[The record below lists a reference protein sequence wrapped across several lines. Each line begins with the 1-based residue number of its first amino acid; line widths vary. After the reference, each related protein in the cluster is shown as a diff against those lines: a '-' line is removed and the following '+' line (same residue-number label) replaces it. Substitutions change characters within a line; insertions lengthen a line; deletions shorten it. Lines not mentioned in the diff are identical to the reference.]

1 MRDNEPELQANDGEP
16 DSTRSWG
23 TNGSGPAGSD
33 TPPNDDSTDPAAAD
47 ATDAVAADA
56 TADATADD
64 SSAFLADL
72 ARVMQAAAG
81 AERIR
86 TAEESERRRAAH
98 LELIRARETSGAD
111 ELRVAA
117 EGDIKAIDSWADT
130 EIERIQSER
139 ERRTVSRRAELSQRL
154 DDHRLLIGRE
164 VDAVEAAIAA
174 YRAEVEAYFVRLDA
188 EEDPVA
194 IAKAAGSRPTFPDL
208 DTIGPDRAPVDL
220 AGRATSEGA
229 AADATG
235 DEPPT
240 TGDEPP
246 STGDAGLIGVMDT
259 DAATGSAELSG
270 EGVATT
276 DQPVEATAG
285 TTEGGGDAAT
295 AADVETPSG
304 VEPVAGVEVGEE
316 SGQSVETTAQSNVV
330 APRSSAALLRAVPT
344 ARPMGSWFRRDGGER
359 GNSETDA

>member
-1 MRDNEPELQANDGEP
+1 MRDNEPESQASDGEP
-16 DSTRSWG
+16 DPTSAWG

-33 TPPNDDSTDPAAAD
+33 APPSDDATDPAAAD
-47 ATDAVAADA
+47 AT
-56 TADATADD
+56 ADD
-64 SSAFLADL
+64 SSTFLADL

-81 AERIR
+81 AERLR
-86 TAEESERRRAAH
+86 TAEESERRRTAH

-111 ELRVAA
+111 ELRVVA

-174 YRAEVEAYFVRLDA
+174 YRTEVEAYFVQLDA

-208 DTIGPDRAPVDL
+208 DTIGPDRAPVDV
-220 AGRATSEGA
+220 AGPATSEGA
-229 AADATG
+229 VADASGDDPPAAGDGDPPATG
-235 DEPPT
+235 D
-240 TGDEPP
+240 
-246 STGDAGLIGVMDT
+246 SGLIGVMDA
-259 DAATGSAELSG
+259 DAATDSTELPS
-270 EGVATT
+270 EGVAA
-276 DQPVEATAG
+276 DQPVEATAD
-285 TTEGGGDAAT
+285 TTE
-295 AADVETPSG
+295 EPPSG
-304 VEPVAGVEVGEE
+304 VEPGAGVEVGEE
-316 SGQSVETTAQSNVV
+316 PGQSVETTAQSNVV

-344 ARPMGSWFRRDGGER
+344 ARPMGSWFRRDGGAA
-359 GNSETDA
+359 GHSETDA

>member
-1 MRDNEPELQANDGEP
+1 
-16 DSTRSWG
+16 
-23 TNGSGPAGSD
+23 
-33 TPPNDDSTDPAAAD
+33 
-47 ATDAVAADA
+47 
-56 TADATADD
+56 
-64 SSAFLADL
+64 
-72 ARVMQAAAG
+72 MQAAAG

-86 TAEESERRRAAH
+86 TAEESERRRTAH

-111 ELRVAA
+111 ELRVVA

-174 YRAEVEAYFVRLDA
+174 YRTEVEAYFVQLDA

-208 DTIGPDRAPVDL
+208 DAIGPDRAPVDM
-220 AGRATSEGA
+220 AGPATSEGA
-229 AADATG
+229 AAGASVEEPPATG
-235 DEPPT
+235 DGAPPA
-240 TGDEPP
+240 TGD
-246 STGDAGLIGVMDT
+246 SGLIGVMDT
-259 DAATGSAELSG
+259 DAATSSAELPG
-270 EGVATT
+270 EGVEAT
-276 DQPVEATAG
+276 DQPVEATAD
-285 TTEGGGDAAT
+285 TTEGGDDAAT
-295 AADVETPSG
+295 AADVETPTG

-344 ARPMGSWFRRDGGER
+344 ARPMGSWFRRDGGAA
-359 GNSETDA
+359 GHSETDA

>member
-1 MRDNEPELQANDGEP
+1 MRDNEPEFQASDGEP
-16 DSTRSWG
+16 DPTSSWG

-33 TPPNDDSTDPAAAD
+33 APPSDDATDPAAAD
-47 ATDAVAADA
+47 AM
-56 TADATADD
+56 ADATADD
-64 SSAFLADL
+64 SSTFLADL

-86 TAEESERRRAAH
+86 TAEESERRRTAH

-111 ELRVAA
+111 ELRVVA

-139 ERRTVSRRAELSQRL
+139 ERRTVNRRAELSQRL

-174 YRAEVEAYFVRLDA
+174 YRTEVEAYFVQLDA

-208 DTIGPDRAPVDL
+208 DAIGPDRAPVDV
-220 AGRATSEGA
+220 AGPATSEGA
-229 AADATG
+229 VAEATG
-235 DEPPT
+235 DERPA
-240 TGDEPP
+240 TGDGDPP
-246 STGDAGLIGVMDT
+246 ATGDSGLIGVMDA
-259 DAATGSAELSG
+259 DAATGSAELPG
-270 EGVATT
+270 EGVAAT
-276 DQPVEATAG
+276 DQPVDATAD
-285 TTEGGGDAAT
+285 TIE
-295 AADVETPSG
+295 EPPSG
-304 VEPVAGVEVGEE
+304 VEPGAGVEVGEE
-316 SGQSVETTAQSNVV
+316 PGQSVETTAQSNVV

-344 ARPMGSWFRRDGGER
+344 ARPMGSWFRRDGGAA
-359 GNSETDA
+359 GQSETDA